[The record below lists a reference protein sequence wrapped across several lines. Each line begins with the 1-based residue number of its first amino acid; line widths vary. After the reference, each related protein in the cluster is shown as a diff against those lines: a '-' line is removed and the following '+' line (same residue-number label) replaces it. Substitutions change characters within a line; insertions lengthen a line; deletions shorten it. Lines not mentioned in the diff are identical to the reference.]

1 MITTD
6 EKTRMLTAAQQ
17 EQLRTFGSRL
27 NRLGICLTV
36 CNVEGRWLLH
46 SGAAAAPAVNEMLA
60 TFARNV
66 AGLRSKAVQTSGDMV
81 ATCLWRDG
89 DVVGVAVGQLP
100 GVSSE
105 SVAQC
110 QGEYVRN
117 IFEMF
122 AESFNSVIKAE
133 EQVEL
138 VSNELAQTYEELMLI
153 YKMTTNMKLTES
165 DCNYLQMAC
174 DCLTELVAVE
184 GIAILIEKGAESER
198 RLVVNAGA
206 GVIKLDQRWADILM
220 SRLGDE
226 LAAGKDAMLDSAVYS
241 PFKHDWPSWVKSI
254 MAVPLYRKD
263 RIIGMMV
270 AANRLGKA
278 DFDSID
284 VKLFT
289 SVASECA
296 VFIENGRLFTDLKE
310 LFIGSLKALTSSIDA
325 KDQYTRGHSERVAF
339 ISRWIA
345 EKLAAQGSLHQEQ
358 VHRIYLAGL
367 LHDVGKIGI
376 SEAVLRKNG
385 PLTDIERKQIQ
396 SHPTIGAG
404 IISEIKQMRDIIPGV
419 LCHHERCDGKGY
431 PDGLKGDDIPLIGKI
446 VMIADS
452 FDAMTSKRTYRDA
465 MTIDKA
471 LEEIRSKLGQQFDPE
486 IGKVFVESDIQQ
498 LWWIMQDGMVEHYYN
513 DSFSA
518 YGIEAVGT
526 LIT

>member
-1 MITTD
+1 MKLLD
-6 EKTRMLTAAQQ
+6 ERTRMLSPAQHDQIRAFAA
-17 EQLRTFGSRL
+17 RL
-27 NRLGICLTV
+27 NRLGASLVV
-36 CNVEGRWLLH
+36 CDTAGCSIVQHAVKGAMMDQGAITLLARDLAQGKDKLLH
-46 SGAAAAPAVNEMLA
+46 V
-60 TFARNV
+60 
-66 AGLRSKAVQTSGDMV
+66 SGDMM
-81 ATCLWRDG
+81 AICLWREG
-89 DVVGVAVGQLP
+89 AVLAIMVV
-100 GVSSE
+100 
-105 SVAQC
+105 VAQASPADKDTSEC
-110 QGEYVRN
+110 IQN
-117 IFEMF
+117 LTEMF
-122 AESFNSVIKAE
+122 ADSFNTISKAE

-138 VSNELAQTYEELMLI
+138 VSSELAQTYEEMMLLH
-153 YKMTTNMKLTES
+153 KMTTNMKLTES
-165 DCNYLQMAC
+165 DCNYLQLAC
-174 DCLTELVAVE
+174 DSLTELVSVE
-184 GIAILIEKGAESER
+184 GIAILIEKGSESER
-198 RLVVNAGA
+198 RLVVSAGA
-206 GVIKLDQRWADILM
+206 GVIKLDQRWADILL
-220 SRLGDE
+220 SRLEDE
-226 LAAGKDAMLDSAVYS
+226 VATGKDALLDSSVYS
-241 PFKHDWPSWVKSI
+241 PFRHEWPQWVRSI

-270 AANRLGKA
+270 ASNRLNKP

-339 ISRWIA
+339 VSRWIA
-345 EKLAAQGSLHQEQ
+345 EKLASQGVLHREQ

-385 PLTDIERKQIQ
+385 PLNDVERRQIQ
-396 SHPTIGAG
+396 EHPGIGAG
-404 IISEIKQMRDIIPGV
+404 ILSEIKQMRDIIPGV

-431 PDGLKGDDIPLIGKI
+431 PDGLRGEEIPLIGKI

-452 FDAMTSKRTYRDA
+452 FDAMTSRRTYRDA
-465 MTIDKA
+465 MTIEAALAEIKA
-471 LEEIRSKLGQQFDPE
+471 KLGQQFDPE
-486 IGKVFVESDIQQ
+486 IGRVFLESDINQ

-526 LIT
+526 LIV

>member
-1 MITTD
+1 MKLLD
-6 EKTRMLTAAQQ
+6 DRTRALSPSQQ
-17 EQLRTFGSRL
+17 DQLRAFAARL
-27 NRLGICLTV
+27 ARLGAALVVCDAGGCLLLQFPVGGRAMDLGAVTTMAREMG
-36 CNVEGRWLLH
+36 EGGGKTLH
-46 SGAAAAPAVNEMLA
+46 KSGNMMAV
-60 TFARNV
+60 
-66 AGLRSKAVQTSGDMV
+66 
-81 ATCLWRDG
+81 CLWREG
-89 DVVGVAVGQLP
+89 TVVAVL
-100 GVSSE
+100 
-105 SVAQC
+105 VATSADPTIAARDTTECVQN
-110 QGEYVRN
+110 VM
-117 IFEMF
+117 EMF
-122 AESFNSVIKAE
+122 ADTFNSVSKAE

-138 VSNELAQTYEELMLI
+138 VSSELAQTYEEMMLLH
-153 YKMTTNMKLTES
+153 KMTTNMKLTES
-165 DCNYLQMAC
+165 DCNYLQVAC
-174 DCLTELVAVE
+174 DSLTDLVNVE
-184 GIAILIEKGAESER
+184 GIAILIEKGSENDR
-198 RLVVNAGA
+198 RLVVSAGA
-206 GVIKLDQRWADILM
+206 GLIKLDPRWADILLG
-220 SRLGDE
+220 RLTDE
-226 LAAGKDAMLDSAVYS
+226 ITTGKEALLDSAVYT
-241 PFKHDWPSWVKSI
+241 PFRYDWPGWVKSI

-270 AANRLGKA
+270 ATNRLRKS

-345 EKLAAQGSLHQEQ
+345 EKLAAQGSLHREQ
-358 VHRIYLAGL
+358 VHRVYLAGL

-376 SEAVLRKNG
+376 SEAVLRKSG
-385 PLTDIERKQIQ
+385 PLNDVERKQIQ
-396 SHPTIGAG
+396 AHPGIGAG
-404 IISEIKQMRDIIPGV
+404 ILSEIKQMRDIIPGV

-431 PDGLKGDDIPLIGKI
+431 PDGLRGDEIPLIGKI

-465 MTIDKA
+465 MTIDAALAEIKA
-471 LEEIRSKLGQQFDPE
+471 RLGQQFDPDLGRLF
-486 IGKVFVESDIQQ
+486 IESDINQ

-526 LIT
+526 LIV